1 MPRWLARTA
10 LLLLALAGASAC
22 PEQSLPPSPAA
33 PDAALAVHP
42 TPPTPPDLRVT
53 ARYAAAD
60 GGLVDIPFAPGAR
73 PLIEPIQ
80 TLEVASN
87 LALSNVRIR
96 VFDEADR
103 AMVSDD
109 EVLDPSEPDS
119 GNPPGVTG
127 YRIHFPAPLKTGHRY
142 TLVVDAQSGA
152 TFSDSEGR
160 AQSDQRLE
168 FQVAGEKEKPP
179 PPSKK
184 KPARRRR

>member
-1 MPRWLARTA
+1 MSRWLARTA
-10 LLLLALAGASAC
+10 LLLLALAASAC
-22 PEQSLPPSPAA
+22 PEQPQPSPAA
-33 PDAALAVHP
+33 PDAALAVQP

-53 ARYAAAD
+53 ARFASAD

-73 PLIEPIQ
+73 PLIESTQ
-80 TLEVASN
+80 TLEVSSN

-109 EVLDPSEPDS
+109 EILDPAEPDS
-119 GNPPGVTG
+119 GSLPGVTG
-127 YRIHFPAPLKTGHRY
+127 YRIHFLAPLKTGHRY

-160 AQSDQRLE
+160 AQLDQRLE
-168 FQVAGEKEKPP
+168 FQVAGEKEKPAP
-179 PPSKK
+179 PKVK
-184 KPARRRR
+184 KPVRRRR